1 MEHGILSPA
10 ERIKAI
16 CKYFNVAVYRLEE
29 ETTIGRETLARVV
42 KGKTKK
48 VSPNVVQL
56 ICSKYPIISREWL
69 KDGVGEMIVKNAEF
83 QRNFNG
89 VSTPPNNSEL
99 IQELRNQI
107 AEQKA
112 TIERLNNKIDAME
125 EQYAKERRELRDSHE
140 RIMLDAQQK
149 HKEAEES
156 QLRTVNTLCRA
167 MQVNSQQ
174 ANDVIQGNKYL
185 SPGGGT
191 NGGYG
196 VADPIHAHK
205 RININDK

>member
-1 MEHGILSPA
+1 ME
-10 ERIKAI
+10 KA
-16 CKYFNVAVYRLEE
+16 KLPPKQRMQALYDYFGMNPTSFNES
-29 ETTIGRETLARVV
+29 IGFKRGRTEAIAD
-42 KGKTKK
+42 GKTASISLEVAMFIVK
-48 VSPNVVQL
+48 
-56 ICSKYPIISREWL
+56 KYPMISKRWL
-69 KDGVGEMIVKNAEF
+69 LTGDGDMITTYTIEE
-83 QRNFNG
+83 QSPG

-185 SPGGGT
+185 SPTGNP

-196 VADPIHAHK
+196 VADPMHAHK